1 MDDVDRLRLTIRRS
15 TAVVVFA
22 LFLLGVLVHDAVYAM
37 NGYYPTDAPNLA
49 YLVTMGLLVVVTA
62 YLLFSPFVA
71 SAAAADDRQ
80 TSDDAGGATDE
91 ADD

>member
-22 LFLLGVLVHDAVYAM
+22 LALLGVLVHDAVYAM
-37 NGYYPTDAPNLA
+37 NGYYPSDAPNLA
-49 YLVTMGLLVVVTA
+49 YFVTMGLLVVVTG

-71 SAAAADDRQ
+71 SAGSGDADSPR
-80 TSDDAGGATDE
+80 DAGGATADADE
-91 ADD
+91 

>member
-1 MDDVDRLRLTIRRS
+1 
-15 TAVVVFA
+15 
-22 LFLLGVLVHDAVYAM
+22 
-37 NGYYPTDAPNLA
+37 
-49 YLVTMGLLVVVTA
+49 MGLLVVVTA

-71 SAAAADDRQ
+71 SAAADDRQ